1 MTHLK
6 GAPENPSSHWRVD
19 LDQPGPSSA
28 AQPMPTDVAAMKSMV
43 EKGTTEVR
51 WRGGGLGYRGVGYRG
66 DRLAYRGGLG
76 HRGLG
81 YGLQP
86 APSSGARSP
95 AAPITAAA
103 TATMLPTATR

>member
-6 GAPENPSSHWRVD
+6 GASENPSSHWRVD

-28 AQPMPTDVAAMKSMV
+28 AGPMPTNVAAMKSMV

-66 DRLAYRGGLG
+66 GRLAYRGGLG

-81 YGLQP
+81 YGL
-86 APSSGARSP
+86 AARAIVRGAVARS
-95 AAPITAAA
+95 AYYGGGYGDYASYS
-103 TATMLPTATR
+103 